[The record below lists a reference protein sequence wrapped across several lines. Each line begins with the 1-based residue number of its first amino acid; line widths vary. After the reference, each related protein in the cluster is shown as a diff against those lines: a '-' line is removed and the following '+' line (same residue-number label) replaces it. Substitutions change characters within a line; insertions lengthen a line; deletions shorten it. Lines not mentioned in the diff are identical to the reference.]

1 MFAFSQY
8 LGGAV
13 FILSAKNLFS
23 NGLVSSLKEYAPQVN
38 SQDVITAGATSIR
51 KVVPVLELPNILLAY
66 NHAIAQTF
74 VSATGIRTRK

>member
-13 FILSAKNLFS
+13 FILSAKTLFS